1 MESQIELL
9 CSKLS
14 RRQIKGSLEVT
25 IETSKLLR
33 NVIAGSRW
41 NDADSLTLLVKQVQQ
56 RLTEAQP
63 IEFSSE
69 HTARRILN
77 LIHDDTMEWDRRD
90 VEEETSFRDA
100 IKNSILQEIS
110 EIMDEAE
117 SANSHIASQALEHI
131 HSNEIIMTVGY
142 SKIILNFLKEANKY
156 RKFQVILAENSP
168 FYDGQ
173 VMVTFEGLTIGC
185 RVGQIRNRNYCCD

>member
-1 MESQIELL
+1 MEAQIDLL

-41 NDADSLTLLVKQVQQ
+41 NDADSLTTLVKQVQQ

-77 LIHDDTMEWDRRD
+77 LIHDDTMEWDRR
-90 VEEETSFRDA
+90 EEEEEMTTIR
-100 IKNSILQEIS
+100 SILTT
-110 EIMDEAE
+110 
-117 SANSHIASQALEHI
+117 NKKVNHKKKPLLETPSRI
-131 HSNEIIMTVGY
+131 LF
-142 SKIILNFLKEANKY
+142 SKKFLKLWMRPNLQILTLL
-156 RKFQVILAENSP
+156 RKH
-168 FYDGQ
+168 
-173 VMVTFEGLTIGC
+173 
-185 RVGQIRNRNYCCD
+185 